1 MSSPNHPPTTTE
13 ALERPP
19 ARHLGYL
26 IGELILA
33 LVVALV
39 LHRLALDAAFHYEAL
54 SGLGQRYGTAAFAEW
69 STGWPSFAPE
79 SRSAYAIWLRWAAP
93 IWLPAWVM
101 LGGLGM
107 VLARSRIPSLRPLA
121 GAMTGLLIGLFGSP
135 FPVTFGLESDASVC
149 MLWAG
154 AGLFAGLVA
163 WALIPKSGVGGLTP
177 STLAQAALW
186 PGFALISGMAWL
198 ALADFAA
205 AADPKAQFL
214 GIEGAQGLLL
224 ATLTAL
230 LLALLRPGIARG
242 ALTLAEGLA
251 RSASRPRLRWSVLG
265 AGLLLAVFLGL
276 LGRAPDRVFL
286 GIKGLGQPH
295 LSGEVLRGLAMLAIA
310 WVCYRSGEWSA
321 RIGWRFLI
329 ITLMLVV
336 LGLWISKDA
345 GPLLIIGMLGL
356 LWLAIWPVRALIA
369 RQRRGLAALLAL
381 ALLIGGVALWRTAL
395 IDLVPGFSLLAQSR
409 EADRKQPEHSR
420 RDDMMRV
427 QWLISAAP
435 ATGFGPGKT
444 PWCGASAQIGEK
456 ACRKGSALREGAP
469 LQTPEDYAPALWAA
483 YYGLPVTLLAIGLVL
498 VWLLSLILAASPA
511 RWPRPG
517 HFTLRDMAAYAL
529 FWAIAIAALG
539 MLSQT
544 LIALG
549 GTLRWSQLS
558 GLPLP
563 LMAYGKASLV
573 VIAAWMGL
581 AQRGVD

>member
-1 MSSPNHPPTTTE
+1 MPHPNTPPTATE
-13 ALERPP
+13 APMHAAPGRP
-19 ARHLGYL
+19 GYL
-26 IGELILA
+26 ISELILA

-39 LHRLALDAAFHYEAL
+39 LHRLALDAAVHHGAL
-54 SGLGQRYGTAAFAEW
+54 SGLGQRYGAAAFAEW

-79 SRSAYAIWLRWAAP
+79 NRSAYALWLRWAAP
-93 IWLPAWVM
+93 FWLPAWVI
-101 LGGLGM
+101 LGGLGLM
-107 VLARSRIPSLRPLA
+107 LARSRVPFLWPLI
-121 GAMTGLLIGLFGSP
+121 GAITGLLIGLFGWP
-135 FPVTFGLESDASVC
+135 FPVALGRESVSAC
-149 MLWAG
+149 LLWAG
-154 AGLFAGLVA
+154 AGLSAGLLA
-163 WALIPKSGVGGLTP
+163 WALIPKSGGGGLSP
-177 STLAQAALW
+177 STLPQAALW
-186 PGFALISGMAWL
+186 PGFALLSGMTWL

-205 AADPKAQFL
+205 AADPKAQYL
-214 GIEGAQGLLL
+214 GIEGARGLLL

-230 LLALLRPGIARG
+230 LLALLRPCIARN
-242 ALTLAEGLA
+242 ALTVAEALAA
-251 RSASRPRLRWSVLG
+251 SASHPRRRWSLLG
-265 AGLLLAVFLGL
+265 AGLLLAVVLGL
-276 LGRAPDRVFL
+276 LGRAPDTAFL
-286 GIKGLGQPH
+286 GVKGFGQPH
-295 LSGEVLRGLAMLAIA
+295 LSGELLRALAMLAIA

-329 ITLMLVV
+329 ITLTLIV

-345 GPLLIIGMLGL
+345 GPLLIIGMLGM
-356 LWLAIWPVRALIA
+356 LWLAIWPVRALIT
-369 RQRRGLAALLAL
+369 RQRRGPATLLAL
-381 ALLIGGVALWRTAL
+381 VMLIGGVTLWRTAL
-395 IDLVPGFSLLAQSR
+395 VDVAPGFSMLAQSR
-409 EADRKQPEHSR
+409 EADRAQPQHSR

-427 QWLISAAP
+427 QWLISASP

-456 ACRKGSALREGAP
+456 ACRKGASLREGAP

-517 HFTLRDMAAYAL
+517 QFTLGDMAAYAL
-529 FWAIAIAALG
+529 FWAIAIASLG